1 MKDEAHLISLVFRDP
16 LRRPR
21 LDSKLREVARQ
32 LAERAMSSDHSL
44 QAVFRLGA
52 VDARVGLFII
62 ERRERLFLVF
72 GHRRRFGEH
81 GQRSRLERQ
90 RSYSSSHPGRSRR
103 RLGLGCEGSQLV
115 AASLV
120 AEEQDEARTAARRSP
135 SSPKKLAS
143 TRAHDPRGLIAPP
156 DHLSTRIFSA
166 PRTT

>member
-90 RSYSSSHPGRSRR
+90 RSYSSSHPGRFVGGSS
-103 RLGLGCEGSQLV
+103 LGCEGSQLV
-115 AASLV
+115 AASV
-120 AEEQDEARTAARRSP
+120 AERTRERTRTCR
-135 SSPKKLAS
+135 AS
-143 TRAHDPRGLIAPP
+143 LPIKSEKAGKHAGTRP
-156 DHLSTRIFSA
+156 TRIDRSA
-166 PRTT
+166 